1 MQELTKKIVVDR
13 TQKFFEVCN
22 LNQLEKIDG
31 AYLVYPEHHFHVK
44 FYISEEEKETEKQKE
59 LAKPKKLKL
68 MCLFDK
74 SDIDIIIDRKDE
86 DGEIKTFYGVICEN
100 IT

>member
-13 TQKFFEVCN
+13 TQKIFEASN

-59 LAKPKKLKL
+59 LSKPKKLKL
-68 MCLFDK
+68 MCSFDK
-74 SDIDIIIDRKDE
+74 SDIEITMERKDE
-86 DGEIKTFYGVICEN
+86 TGEMQKFYGIICEN